1 MKYKISSIIL
11 FKNKKENWIIKFLK
25 KKNKKIQLCAIFVEV
40 ACHVSLGRFIMS
52 SKIRSQSTGKEE
64 GVDLL
69 ILNTVEFNRIY
80 KLLKKQKQATL
91 VNRKI
96 SERTYNLKIFSTS
109 MIPLLFER
117 WNEKKLSKQIK
128 IFI

>member
-1 MKYKISSIIL
+1 
-11 FKNKKENWIIKFLK
+11 
-25 KKNKKIQLCAIFVEV
+25 
-40 ACHVSLGRFIMS
+40 MS
-52 SKIRSQSTGKEE
+52 SKIKSQSTGKEE